1 MEDSLRKGLEA
12 DGKGREEAGRQGIRT
27 PGRDTSEWLQQLTG
41 PQMGAYSEK
50 NRKFARQTHKP
61 THIMKR
67 IYNYIVAAVAAIGLC
82 ACSGDDAPT
91 FKPVLPTRGGAP
103 VKAVSN
109 RGSVDQSYDW
119 RFTYKNERLTQ
130 ANGTV
135 RAAADSYDKAIT
147 MTANLNYGTN
157 QVKVTTSNGSD
168 TQLSL
173 NSSGYIVEMRVNRNV
188 YTFSYGFEG
197 RITKWKK
204 TVYEETIGVG
214 PSYVTTGDIDYSG
227 GNISTITYTETGNAP
242 IVLHFTPAVEPNAN
256 GVLPVAVTKE
266 LGLMGYEYLFYAGL
280 FGAATQ
286 NLVKSVAYEFPNEQL
301 NYTLNFSY
309 SFRNDGNLD
318 LCSYYS
324 QNGQPASVNY
334 DY

>member
-1 MEDSLRKGLEA
+1 M
-12 DGKGREEAGRQGIRT
+12 
-27 PGRDTSEWLQQLTG
+27 
-41 PQMGAYSEK
+41 
-50 NRKFARQTHKP
+50 
-61 THIMKR
+61 MKS
-67 IYNYIVAAVAAIGLC
+67 IYNFIVAAFVAIGLC
-82 ACSGDDAPT
+82 ACSDDDSPT
-91 FKPVLPTRGGAP
+91 FKPGLPTRGGAP

-109 RGSVDQSYDW
+109 RGSVEQSYDW
-119 RFTYKNERLTQ
+119 QFAYKNERLTK
-130 ANGTV
+130 ATGTV
-135 RAAADSYDKAIT
+135 RAASDSYDKAIT
-147 MTANLNYGTN
+147 MTADLSYEAN
-157 QVKVTTSNGSD
+157 KVNVSTSTGSN
-168 TQLSL
+168 TKLSL

-214 PSYVTTGDIDYSG
+214 PSYVTTGDIEYSG

-242 IVLHFTPAVEPNAN
+242 VVLRFTPAVEPNAN

-266 LGLMGYEYLFYAGL
+266 LGIMGYEYLYYAGL

-286 NLVKSVAYEFPNEQL
+286 NLVKSVSYEFPNEQL

-324 QNGQPASVNY
+324 SNGKPASVNY

>member
-1 MEDSLRKGLEA
+1 
-12 DGKGREEAGRQGIRT
+12 
-27 PGRDTSEWLQQLTG
+27 
-41 PQMGAYSEK
+41 
-50 NRKFARQTHKP
+50 
-61 THIMKR
+61 MKR
-67 IYNYIVAAVAAIGLC
+67 IYNYIVATVAAIGLC

-103 VKAVSN
+103 VKAVSH

-256 GVLPVAVTKE
+256 GVLPAAVTKE